1 MDKTDAFTERERD
14 VAGLLIDE
22 AASLGTQPSELIKA
36 VIRDQAIYENKTKIL
51 GWYDLWGVATTTRT
65 MLHSI
70 AYAARHGPL
79 QYRRWMEIM
88 IEQAMVA
95 ARLGR
100 NHDFLGDVKDELD
113 HTSVAAIQRMAER
126 VHVQAAVRDVWTKM
140 DLFVVDLERV
150 ERQRRHRCECAWL
163 VARLLFVGVVV
174 AGCGV
179 SLSPA

>member
-1 MDKTDAFTERERD
+1 MDTDPIIERERD
-14 VAGLLIDE
+14 VAGLLLDE
-22 AASLGTQPSELIKA
+22 ASSLGIGPNECIKA
-36 VIRDQAIYENKTKIL
+36 VIRDVAIYENRSKIL
-51 GWYDLWGVATTTRT
+51 GWYDLWGVTTTTRT

-79 QYRRWMEIM
+79 QYRRWLEIM
-88 IEQAMVA
+88 IEQATVA

-113 HTSVAAIQRMAER
+113 HASVAAIQRMAER
-126 VHVQAAVRDVWTKM
+126 VHVQGAVRDVWTKM

-150 ERQRRHRCECAWL
+150 GRQRRRRWECAWL

-174 AGCGV
+174 VASSV
-179 SLSPA
+179 SLTP